1 MNCFGA
7 YVSYSTHAPQSEI
20 DRLTD
25 FDFSCFTRIHKCKW
39 LGDLLPAAWEW
50 RLDPYFEPG
59 RTLQMEIPSPP
70 RPCDISIRALGRDY
84 NSVFAVQAIST
95 SQQKEWDGPHR
106 VDRARIISTLKGPSW
121 RNGLVLDVDAFSEG
135 PGDSSTA
142 IRERLTPGNHYVL
155 IYEDP
160 FDDPPGPFLTLDRCG
175 VQEDSPEIRR
185 ELEKGFAENDALS
198 GPELKRCRAF
208 LSREC
213 ITVYS
218 SPTTALACR
227 GRGERN
233 VKLTSGPQERS
244 RRRRGR
250 CGCGWRVVLRPG

>member
-1 MNCFGA
+1 MHELFWGVRFVL
-7 YVSYSTHAPQSEI
+7 YHAPQSEI

-50 RLDPYFEPG
+50 RLYSYFEPG

-121 RNGLVLDVDAFSEG
+121 RNGLVLDVDAFPQG

-175 VQEDSPEIRR
+175 VQEDSPENPSRTR
-185 ELEKGFAENDALS
+185 KGL
-198 GPELKRCRAF
+198 C
-208 LSREC
+208 
-213 ITVYS
+213 
-218 SPTTALACR
+218 
-227 GRGERN
+227 
-233 VKLTSGPQERS
+233 
-244 RRRRGR
+244 
-250 CGCGWRVVLRPG
+250 